1 MFNLNYFTLYVFV
14 VGGHELLCVIGG
26 GGGGVEVGTQLV
38 LIVGIKHD
46 DSRFIAYLELTLTKS
61 DKDGVCC
68 LHLCLPVI

>member
-1 MFNLNYFTLYVFV
+1 MLV

-26 GGGGVEVGTQLV
+26 GVEVGTQGALM

-46 DSRFIAYLELTLTKS
+46 DSPVIAYLEHSLTKC
-61 DKDGVCC
+61 DKDGVF